1 MLRIYKRRA
10 AIAHSVRRCVI
21 RTKPGRADAFFLRT
35 GRWNLPVYG
44 DGHGI
49 LRCWQRVRC
58 ARESDDGHVSACSR
72 CTAAVFGDPLPNVAK
87 YCLTSSM
94 PSQESECAPEGRN
107 CAVSGSALMLYGA
120 NGVYSGRVV
129 SQATACS
136 ASVFGD
142 PAPNVAKSCLLVNVP
157 APPPQPAPA
166 VRPRQVPQARVTR
179 ITYATLELPPPVA
192 GYMAANADGSVA
204 LNSSEFMAVFFAV
217 SGRNSPP
224 AVGDLVR
231 LADVGGKSVLV
242 ARSDGSLAM
251 QTGLAATGPQYL
263 VKPLNPAAGA
273 LSDGAE
279 FELQAT
285 DGRLA
290 KFDIGVMKL
299 MPAPADGS
307 LNVNSVIRIHIHTLA
322 QINEL
327 QAQRTANQN
336 ISAPSQI
343 RRGN

>member
-1 MLRIYKRRA
+1 MLRIISGALPLLILCAGALSAQNPA
-10 AIAHSVRRCVI
+10 APTPFFCAQEGGTCRFTGMGMAYFGAGNVFAVR
-21 RTKPGRADAFFLRT
+21 TMTNGAA
-35 GRWNLPVYG
+35 
-44 DGHGI
+44 
-49 LRCWQRVRC
+49 
-58 ARESDDGHVSACSR
+58 

-217 SGRNSPP
+217 SGRNFRPSGIWCGWRMSGGSPCWSPEATEVWRCRPVWRPP
-224 AVGDLVR
+224 AR
-231 LADVGGKSVLV
+231 NTWSS
-242 ARSDGSLAM
+242 R
-251 QTGLAATGPQYL
+251 
-263 VKPLNPAAGA
+263 
-273 LSDGAE
+273 
-279 FELQAT
+279 
-285 DGRLA
+285 
-290 KFDIGVMKL
+290 
-299 MPAPADGS
+299 
-307 LNVNSVIRIHIHTLA
+307 
-322 QINEL
+322 
-327 QAQRTANQN
+327 
-336 ISAPSQI
+336 
-343 RRGN
+343 